1 MVDDN
6 TGTPTRS
13 AGGVTVTV
21 DGDWPADVAGR
32 IEATVGAIRDKTA
45 VPLDKAAHW
54 IVYGLVASIL
64 GMAAAILVAAGLVR
78 VVDVYLPEDVWAAHA
93 VTSGIF
99 LAIGLFLWS
108 RRRRSSE

>member
-1 MVDDN
+1 MVDES

-21 DGDWPADVAGR
+21 DGDWPADVADR
-32 IEATVGAIRDKTA
+32 IETAVGTIRDKTA

-54 IVYGLVASIL
+54 IVYGLLASIL
-64 GMAAAILVAAGLVR
+64 AIAAAILMAAGLVR
-78 VVDVYLPEDVWAAHA
+78 VVDVYLPEDVWAAHS
-93 VTSGIF
+93 VTAGIF

-108 RRRRSSE
+108 RRRRSSD